1 MKRNVAVVGTG
12 YWGKNL
18 VRVFDKLGALHAVCD
33 TVPGRLT
40 SLGLSDAVRRYGG
53 LGEVLADSTVDSVVI
68 ATPAA
73 THHEVCR
80 AALTAG
86 KDVFVE
92 KPLALEVKQGEELV
106 ALAEERDRVL
116 MVGHIL
122 RYHPAVLKLGEMIE
136 AGSLGRV
143 EYVYSNRLNMGKL
156 RTEEN
161 ILWSFAPHDISVILA
176 LLGEQPL
183 SVSSHGEAFLQRNVS
198 DVTLTSIEFPNNVK
212 AHTFVSWLHPFKE
225 QRLVVVGS
233 EQMAVF
239 EDTNP
244 TEKLVTYPHKVEW
257 HAGKIPVA
265 VKGER
270 QVVEIPAS
278 EPLQV
283 ECEHF
288 LECCLDRIPARTDG
302 REGLSVLR
310 VLAAAEES
318 LRQGGR
324 MVNVARPGGNG
335 HGSPQRTRS
344 EARMQRSECRTA
356 EPEVGRRT
364 KAESRRQNAEAGIAE
379 GALRLANTAGDGIVT
394 MIAAPTATRT
404 RVAGGARAEVRA
416 QKSECRTVEPEVG
429 QQTRTFVHPTA
440 VVDEGV
446 EIGEGTKVWHWSHVS
461 KNTSIGRNN
470 VFGQNVFVADN
481 VKTGDNCK
489 VQNNVSLYKG
499 VVLEDDV
506 FCGPSCVFTNVIDPR
521 AFIEKK
527 AEFKNTLVKRGA
539 SIGANATV
547 VCGNTLGRYC
557 LIGSG
562 AVVTH
567 DVPDYA
573 LVAGVPARRRGWVCK
588 CGARLQ
594 FSGDRTACKCGNEYE
609 LQDGGVRPVREG

>member
-18 VRVFDKLGALHAVCD
+18 VRVFDQLGALHAVCD
-33 TVPGRLT
+33 TFPGRLT
-40 SLGLSDAVRRYGG
+40 SLGLSDPVRRYGG
-53 LGEVLADSTVDSVVI
+53 LDEVLADPAVTSVVV

-73 THHEVCR
+73 THYEVGR
-80 AALTAG
+80 AVLEAG
-86 KDVFVE
+86 RDVFVE
-92 KPLALEVKQGEELV
+92 KPLALAVPQGEELV

-136 AGSLGRV
+136 SGALGRV

-183 SVSSHGEAFLQRNVS
+183 FVSSHGEAFLQRGIS

-239 EDTNP
+239 DDSSP
-244 TEKLVTYPHKVEW
+244 ADKLVTYAHKVEW

-270 QVVEIPAS
+270 QAVAIPAS

-302 REGLSVLR
+302 REGLAVLR

-324 MVNVARPGGNG
+324 MVNVRPPGGNG
-335 HGSPQRTRS
+335 HGTVHLTKSETRS
-344 EARMQRSECRTA
+344 
-356 EPEVGRRT
+356 
-364 KAESRRQNAEAGIAE
+364 QNAEVGIE
-379 GALRLANTAGDGIVT
+379 ESGLRMVRSVGGGVQTL
-394 MIAAPTATRT
+394 IAAPTATRT
-404 RVAGGARAEVRA
+404 SAAVRA
-416 QKSECRTVEPEVG
+416 KSDCRLQIADCRSAGAELG
-429 QQTRTFVHPTA
+429 QQTRAFVHPTA
-440 VVDEGV
+440 VVEADV
-446 EIGEGTKVWHWSHVS
+446 VIGEGTKVWHWSHVS

-506 FCGPSCVFTNVIDPR
+506 FCGPSCVFTNVLDPR

-539 SIGANATV
+539 SVGANATV

-573 LVAGVPARRRGWVCK
+573 LMLGVPARRSGWVCK

-609 LQDGGVRPVREG
+609 LSDEAVRPVRER

>member
-1 MKRNVAVVGTG
+1 
-12 YWGKNL
+12 

-40 SLGLSDAVRRYGG
+40 SLGLSSAVRRYGG
-53 LGEVLADSTVDSVVI
+53 LDEVLADPAVGSVVI

-73 THHEVCR
+73 THYEVCR

-106 ALAEERDRVL
+106 ALAEQRDRIL

-183 SVSSHGEAFLQRNVS
+183 SVSSHGEAFLQRNIS

-239 EDTNP
+239 EDTSP

-257 HAGKIPVA
+257 HAGKTPVA

-302 REGLSVLR
+302 REGLAVLR

-335 HGSPQRTRS
+335 HRSPQRTKS
-344 EARMQRSECRTA
+344 EVRMQKSECRTA
-356 EPEVGRRT
+356 EPEVRHRR
-364 KAESRRQNAEAGIAE
+364 NAEVRIAE
-379 GALRLANTAGDGIVT
+379 GPLRLANAAGDGMVT
-394 MIAAPTATRT
+394 MIAAPSATRT
-404 RVAGGARAEVRA
+404 GAAVRTRAEVRM
-416 QKSECRTVEPEVG
+416 QKSECRTAATEVG
-429 QQTRTFVHPTA
+429 PQTRAFVHPTA

-446 EIGEGTKVWHWSHVS
+446 EIGGGTKVWHWSHVS

-527 AEFKNTLVKRGA
+527 AEFKSTLVKRGA

-594 FSGDRTACKCGNEYE
+594 LAATAPVGQRSGDRTVCKCGNEYE
-609 LQDGGVRPVREG
+609 LSDGAVRPVLER

>member
-1 MKRNVAVVGTG
+1 
-12 YWGKNL
+12 
-18 VRVFDKLGALHAVCD
+18 VFDKLGALHAVCD

-40 SLGLSDAVRRYGG
+40 SLGLSAAVRRYGG
-53 LGEVLADSTVDSVVI
+53 LDEVLADPAVGSVVI

-73 THHEVCR
+73 THYEVCR

-106 ALAEERDRVL
+106 ALAEQRDRIL

-183 SVSSHGEAFLQRNVS
+183 SVSSHGEAFLQRNIS

-239 EDTNP
+239 EDTSP

-257 HAGKIPVA
+257 HSGKIPVA

-335 HGSPQRTRS
+335 HEPQRQVRS
-344 EARMQRSECRTA
+344 AKSKGQRPNQEGGIAAGTKPESRMGSAEAR
-356 EPEVGRRT
+356 
-364 KAESRRQNAEAGIAE
+364 IAE
-379 GALRLANTAGDGIVT
+379 GAQRLANAAGDGMVT
-394 MIAAPTATRT
+394 MIAAPTATR
-404 RVAGGARAEVRA
+404 ARAAVRAKSDGRSQMAEVRSA
-416 QKSECRTVEPEVG
+416 EPEVG
-429 QQTRTFVHPTA
+429 HGTRAFVHPTA

-539 SIGANATV
+539 SVGANATV

-609 LQDGGVRPVREG
+609 LQDGGVRPVKEG

>member
-1 MKRNVAVVGTG
+1 VKRNVAVVGTG

-33 TVPGRLT
+33 TVPSRLT

-53 LGEVLADSTVDSVVI
+53 LDEVLGDPVVDSVVI

-73 THHEVCR
+73 THYEVCR
-80 AALTAG
+80 IALEAG

-92 KPLALEVKQGEELV
+92 KPLALEVQQGEELV
-106 ALAEERDRVL
+106 ALAEERNCVL

-122 RYHPAVLKLGEMIE
+122 RYHPAVLTLGEMIE
-136 AGSLGRV
+136 SGALGRV

-183 SVSSHGEAFLQRNVS
+183 SVSSHGEAFLQRNIS

-239 EDTNP
+239 DDSSP
-244 TEKLVTYPHKVEW
+244 TDKLVTYPHKVEW

-270 QVVEIPAS
+270 QVVAIPAS

-288 LECCLDRIPARTDG
+288 LECCLDRIPPRTDG
-302 REGLSVLR
+302 REGLAVLR
-310 VLAAAEES
+310 VLTAAEES

-324 MVNVARPGGNG
+324 MVNVRPPGGNG
-335 HGSPQRTRS
+335 HGRLTQTKSEVRS
-344 EARMQRSECRTA
+344 QNAECRSAEGALRMASAAGGGMVTMIAVPTATRISAAVGTKSDVGGQMSEVRSA
-356 EPEVGRRT
+356 EPEVGQRT
-364 KAESRRQNAEAGIAE
+364 KA
-379 GALRLANTAGDGIVT
+379 L
-394 MIAAPTATRT
+394 
-404 RVAGGARAEVRA
+404 
-416 QKSECRTVEPEVG
+416 
-429 QQTRTFVHPTA
+429 VHPTA
-440 VVDEGV
+440 VVDAGV
-446 EIGEGTKVWHWSHVS
+446 AIGEGTKVWHWSHVS

-527 AEFKNTLVKRGA
+527 AEFRSTLVKRGA

-557 LIGSG
+557 LVGSG

-573 LVAGVPARRRGWVCK
+573 LMLGVPARRTGWVCK
-588 CGARLQ
+588 CGARLA
-594 FSGDRTACKCGNEYE
+594 FEGGGSREEREEMAGDRKPEVAVCKCGNEYE
-609 LQDGGVRPVREG
+609 LQSGGVRPVREG

>member
-18 VRVFDKLGALHAVCD
+18 VRVFDKLGALYAVCD
-33 TVPGRLT
+33 PFPGRLN
-40 SLGLSDAVRRYGG
+40 SLGLSDSVRRYSG
-53 LGEVLADSTVDSVVI
+53 LDEVLADPAVASVVV

-73 THHEVCR
+73 THYEVCR
-80 AALTAG
+80 AALEAG
-86 KDVFVE
+86 RDVFVE
-92 KPLALEVKQGEELV
+92 KPLALEVEQGEELV
-106 ALAEERDRVL
+106 ALAEERNRVL

-183 SVSSHGEAFLQRNVS
+183 SVSSHGEAFLQRNIS

-239 EDTNP
+239 EDTSP

-270 QVVEIPAS
+270 QVVAIPAS

-335 HGSPQRTRS
+335 HGTVHQTKSEVRS
-344 EARMQRSECRTA
+344 QDSELR
-356 EPEVGRRT
+356 
-364 KAESRRQNAEAGIAE
+364 IAE
-379 GALRLANTAGDGIVT
+379 GAQRLANAAGEGMVT
-394 MIAAPTATRT
+394 LIAAPTATRT
-404 RVAGGARAEVRA
+404 SAAVRA
-416 QKSECRTVEPEVG
+416 KSDCRLQIADCRSAEAELG
-429 QQTRTFVHPTA
+429 QQTRAFVHPTA
-440 VVDEGV
+440 VVDAGV
-446 EIGEGTKVWHWSHVS
+446 VIGDGTKVWHWSHVS

-527 AEFKNTLVKRGA
+527 AEFKSTLVKRGA
-539 SIGANATV
+539 SVGANATV

-573 LVAGVPARRRGWVCK
+573 LMLGVPARRQGWVCK

-594 FSGDRTACKCGNEYE
+594 FNGARTACKCGNEYE
-609 LQDGGVRPVREG
+609 LSDGTVRPVMER

>member
-1 MKRNVAVVGTG
+1 LQIAERGALESGGKVKRNIAIVGTG

-18 VRVFDKLGALHAVCD
+18 VRVFGELGALRTVCD
-33 TVPGRLT
+33 AMPGRFEG
-40 SLGLSDAVRRYGG
+40 LGLAGDVRRCTD
-53 LGEVLADSTVDSVVI
+53 LDEVLSDPGVSAVVI

-73 THHEVCR
+73 THYDVAR
-80 AALTAG
+80 ACLEADR
-86 KDVFVE
+86 DVFVE
-92 KPLALEVKQGEELV
+92 KPLALEVDQGQGLV
-106 ALAEERDRVL
+106 DLAEARDRVL

-122 RYHPAVLKLGEMIE
+122 RYHPAVLKLQEMITR
-136 AGSLGRV
+136 GDMGRV

-176 LLGEQPL
+176 LLDEQPVA
-183 SVSSHGEAFLQRNVS
+183 VSSHGEAFLQRNVS
-198 DVTLTSIEFPNNVK
+198 DVTLTSIEFPNNTK

-239 EDTNP
+239 EDSSP
-244 TEKLVTYPHKVEW
+244 SEKLVVYPHRVEW

-270 QVVEIPAS
+270 TVIDIPAD
-278 EPLQV
+278 EPLRV
-283 ECEHF
+283 ECQHF
-288 LECCLDRIPARTDG
+288 IESCSTRIPPRTDG
-302 REGLSVLR
+302 HEGLAVLR
-310 VLAAAEES
+310 VLAAAEKS
-318 LRQGGR
+318 LRAGGA
-324 MVNVARPGGNG
+324 VVSLPASGNG
-335 HGSPQRTRS
+335 RRRATVSGRLVAQAVAAQI
-344 EARMQRSECRTA
+344 EARVGGTA
-356 EPEVGRRT
+356 E
-364 KAESRRQNAEAGIAE
+364 
-379 GALRLANTAGDGIVT
+379 
-394 MIAAPTATRT
+394 APTAERHTSDARRPMSNGSSTTRT
-404 RVAGGARAEVRA
+404 ACVAERCAPSAAPRAAEA
-416 QKSECRTVEPEVG
+416 
-429 QQTRTFVHPTA
+429 FVHPTA
-440 VVDEGV
+440 VVDPGC
-446 EIGEGTKVWHWSHVS
+446 EIGAGTKIWHYTHISRGSH
-461 KNTSIGRNN
+461 IGPGN

-481 VKTGDNCK
+481 VRTGSGCK

-527 AEFKNTLVKRGA
+527 SEFKPTLVKQGA

-557 LIGSG
+557 LVGSG

-573 LVAGVPARRRGWVCK
+573 LVTGMPARRQGWVCR
-588 CGARLQ
+588 CGARLS
-594 FSGDRTACKCGNEYE
+594 FRDGAAACPKCGNGYSLAGEA
-609 LQDGGVRPVREG
+609 VRPVQET